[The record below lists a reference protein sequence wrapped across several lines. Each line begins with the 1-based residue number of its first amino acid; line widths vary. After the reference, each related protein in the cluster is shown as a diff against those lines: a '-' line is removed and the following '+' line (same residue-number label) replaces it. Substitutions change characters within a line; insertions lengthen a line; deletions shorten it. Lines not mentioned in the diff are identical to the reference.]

1 MYCRYSK
8 SSTSGTLCWCSTCNA
23 QAQSAC
29 CAWFTA
35 LAVHDQLN
43 HYSIVIFIWKKP
55 VFIKHTVIVQYKSGT
70 LISSCLASKKY
81 VDLYSRFNLYVMD
94 PLHSS
99 NVSFIFLHLSWA
111 KHREYST
118 KRLYS
123 AVFDLF
129 FHRWSEWYDHIDF
142 N

>member
-70 LISSCLASKKY
+70 LISSCLASKKLE
-81 VDLYSRFNLYVMD
+81 DLYSRFNLYGLDQAQM
-94 PLHSS
+94 
-99 NVSFIFLHLSWA
+99 SFVT
-111 KHREYST
+111 T
-118 KRLYS
+118 KLTDNCKDTLEGIPFYWF
-123 AVFDLF
+123 VFYPYPFYLINLANTF
-129 FHRWSEWYDHIDF
+129 YI
-142 N
+142 